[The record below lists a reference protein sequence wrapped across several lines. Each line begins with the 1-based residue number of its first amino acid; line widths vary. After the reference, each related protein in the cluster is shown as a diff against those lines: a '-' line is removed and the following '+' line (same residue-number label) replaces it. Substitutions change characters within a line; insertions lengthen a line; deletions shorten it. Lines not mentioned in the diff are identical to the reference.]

1 MPTTIQLNIKK
12 EKKEN
17 VVFSLLQELDV
28 LDTPWPKYPHSWD
41 FSETLFWYVFIVT
54 AVDSDQVFFG
64 G

>member
-28 LDTPWPKYPHSWD
+28 LDTP
-41 FSETLFWYVFIVT
+41 
-54 AVDSDQVFFG
+54 
-64 G
+64 